1 MPVSEALPGDFS
13 VQPGLGTAE
22 PGPSTSGRGSV
33 GSERAAVWPVC
44 SRPYPDRAPF
54 FGGTAGPVTAS
65 RAPQPAGCGETA
77 QVEGRVCPRVSLSEQ
92 LRLWA
97 LWVLRVSSDL
107 GIKRKPMK

>member
-1 MPVSEALPGDFS
+1 MISVSSQVWGPLNQGPARVAVGLSGVSE
-13 VQPGLGTAE
+13 QQC
-22 PGPSTSGRGSV
+22 GPF
-33 GSERAAVWPVC
+33 AAGH
-44 SRPYPDRAPF
+44 RAPF

-77 QVEGRVCPRVSLSEQ
+77 QVEGRVCPCVSLSEQ